1 MGVHKKRGVKIAAAI
16 VLILLAA
23 FLLLI
28 GVLTVTEY
36 RPEDVEQAEITG
48 DATKTLSQGDTFT
61 VLTWNIGYGALSET
75 ADFFMDGGEHVRSSS
90 REQVTENVSSIAA
103 ELREL
108 DADIMYL
115 QEVDRSSKRSYY
127 VDELEYA
134 TRALTDYEST
144 FATNYKVL
152 YVPYPLPTI
161 GKVDCGIA
169 TLSSYPLSDS
179 ERVSLPC
186 PFTYP
191 IRLCNL
197 KRCLLV
203 DRIPVEGTDHELVL
217 VNLHLEAYDD
227 GEGKEAQT
235 KQLQTLLQE
244 EAQKGNYVIAGGDF
258 NQSFSNYDNSAYPII
273 NEDMWVPG
281 EVDVEAFGEEFQF
294 VTDNTTPSCRSLD
307 RPLAGNDSSPESF
320 QYYMIDG
327 FIVSSNVKI
336 HSVETKDLGFEHAD
350 HNPIVMEVLIE

>member
-1 MGVHKKRGVKIAAAI
+1 MGVHKKRGVKIVAAVVIAI
-16 VLILLAA
+16 LAA
-23 FLLLI
+23 VLLFI

-48 DATKTLSQGDTFT
+48 EAVKTLAQGDTFT
-61 VLTWNIGYGALSET
+61 ILTWNIGYGALSET

-169 TLSSYPLSDS
+169 TLSSYQLADS
-179 ERVSLPC
+179 ERISLPC

-235 KQLQTLLQE
+235 RQLQTLLQE

-273 NEDMWVPG
+273 SEDMWVPG
-281 EVDVEAFGEEFQF
+281 EVDVEEFGEEFQF
-294 VTDNTTPSCRSLD
+294 VTDNTIPSCRSLD
-307 RPLAGNDSSPESF
+307 RPLAGNDSSPEQF

-336 HSVETKDLGFEHAD
+336 HSVETKDLAFENAD
-350 HNPIVMEVLIE
+350 HNPVVMEVSIE